1 MYLEYLT
8 EDTFESSFPALITP
22 LVDQFCLAS
31 VNNVSPPFLQ
41 LLQHRERAPGAAHVS
56 PHILRQ
62 RRPRRSA
69 PQLPRVL
76 HHGNAVGSDP
86 LDPRPHQTPDSGRRP
101 TLRLAALLSRF
112 LSFRRKIRDNR
123 FRCSV
128 SFVAEIDFLFPPLSL
143 STSLLCLSRRCF
155 NFAERGSTIE

>member
-1 MYLEYLT
+1 MT
-8 EDTFESSFPALITP
+8 PSVDLI
-22 LVDQFCLAS
+22 
-31 VNNVSPPFLQ
+31 PPR
-41 LLQHRERAPGAAHVS
+41 LLHLFQHRQRASGASHVP
-56 PHILRQ
+56 PHLLRE

-69 PQLPRVL
+69 PQPPPRVL
-76 HHGNAVGSDP
+76 HHGDAVGSDP
-86 LDPRPHQTPDSGRRP
+86 LDPGPHQTPDSGR
-101 TLRLAALLSRF
+101 TSKATFNAALLSRF

-143 STSLLCLSRRCF
+143 SLSTSLLCLSRRCF